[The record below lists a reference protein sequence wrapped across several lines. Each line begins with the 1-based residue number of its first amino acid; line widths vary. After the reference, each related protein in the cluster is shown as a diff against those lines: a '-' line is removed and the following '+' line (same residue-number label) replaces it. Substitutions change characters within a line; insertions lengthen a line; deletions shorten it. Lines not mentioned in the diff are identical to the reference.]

1 MLHIHN
7 VIEHDGSLSRRDEYF
22 DPTNPFDKTTFDSFL
37 SYFGNAQM
45 LDVGSLANA
54 RARHALDMSKIN
66 PEFTITQETMQRIL
80 GENALM
86 LAVWG
91 SPDNPVAKRPYF

>member
-1 MLHIHN
+1 
-7 VIEHDGSLSRRDEYF
+7 
-22 DPTNPFDKTTFDSFL
+22 
-37 SYFGNAQM
+37 
-45 LDVGSLANA
+45 
-54 RARHALDMSKIN
+54 MSKIN

-91 SPDNPVAKRPYF
+91 SPDNPVAKRSYFQE